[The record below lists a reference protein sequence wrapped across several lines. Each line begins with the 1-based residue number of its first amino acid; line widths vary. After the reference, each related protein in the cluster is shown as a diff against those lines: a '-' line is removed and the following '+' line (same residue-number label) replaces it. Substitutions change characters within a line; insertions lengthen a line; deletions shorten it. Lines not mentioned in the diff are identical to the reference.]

1 MTSSSFQQK
10 FAKFGFRRYVAAVV
24 IGLAG
29 TVGLAAWAD
38 GGGHRGP
45 GPGPGGFGGPGLFA
59 GSPERV
65 SRMVDHMLRDVN
77 ATEAQRTQIKQIVT
91 AAAADLKTQH
101 EAGKGLH
108 ERATQLFT
116 SATVDAAAAESLRQ
130 QMLAQ
135 HDQSSKRVM
144 QAMLDISRVLTPEQR
159 TKLAERM
166 KQRRDMMQRHMRERQ
181 DLDRPVR

>member
-1 MTSSSFQQK
+1 MTASSPQPKS
-10 FAKFGFRRYVAAVV
+10 GLRRYVAAVV

-29 TVGLAAWAD
+29 SVGLAAWAH

-45 GPGPGGFGGPGLFA
+45 GAGGFGSHAMFA
-59 GSPERV
+59 ASPEHV
-65 SRMVDHMLRDVN
+65 NRMVDHVLRDVN
-77 ATEAQRTQIKQIVT
+77 ATEAQRTQVKQIVT
-91 AAAADLKTQH
+91 AAAADLKTQR
-101 EAGKGLH
+101 EAGKALRD
-108 ERATQLFT
+108 RAASLFT
-116 SATVDAAAAESLRQ
+116 SPTVDASAAESLRQ

-159 TKLAERM
+159 TQLAERM

-181 DLDRPVR
+181 ELDRPTR